1 MGFKIMG
8 VAFPQQFKTAEE
20 LAAYIQLGILEQ
32 IEITE
37 FGYAE
42 SGNMACNEIYVLNS
56 GHGTLVIMGDDLA
69 IGGHYYET
77 IKGINYLRFIIDE
90 NSASYVF
97 DCYKD
102 GALRSFCLAG
112 GNLIDDEGE
121 PLPIE
126 WIENDYAELI
136 FKLIEEVTG
145 ATFFSIEDTRTAIRY
160 RVTRS

>member
-1 MGFKIMG
+1 
-8 VAFPQQFKTAEE
+8 
-20 LAAYIQLGILEQ
+20 
-32 IEITE
+32 
-37 FGYAE
+37 
-42 SGNMACNEIYVLNS
+42 MATNEIYVLRS

-97 DCYKD
+97 DFYKD

-126 WIENDYAELI
+126 CIENDCAELI
-136 FKLIEEVTG
+136 FKLIEDVTG
-145 ATFFSIEDTRTAIRY
+145 ATFFSIEETRTAIRY
-160 RVTRS
+160 RVIRS